1 MTWAVA
7 VLRHVDGPRGEHW
20 LHQHQDWPARGQ
32 RRFVHGLEQILLC
45 WHHTPFTLLAMAP
58 NDGRLRVYAS
68 AFTPSALSSLA
79 YRVKRCTTKDVR
91 LWITFFWAITAFDSG
106 AAPAQSDAGAFISRI
121 ESPQSPAG
129 RSLTR

>member
-1 MTWAVA
+1 VTWAVA

-32 RRFVHGLEQILLC
+32 RRFVHELEQILLC

-68 AFTPSALSSLA
+68 AYTPSALSSLA
-79 YRVKRCTTKDVR
+79 YRVRRCTTKGNSAS
-91 LWITFFWAITAFDSG
+91 TT
-106 AAPAQSDAGAFISRI
+106 
-121 ESPQSPAG
+121 PAG
-129 RSLTR
+129 PIPGLRETYSMLETA